1 MRVGVVQP
9 GGLALFLAHGF
20 TALHALGI
28 RLAEGKMA
36 GGIFVK
42 ERVVEE
48 NFLVGDGT
56 VVGHERD
63 LAKI

>member
-1 MRVGVVQP
+1 MRVGIIQAC
-9 GGLALFLAHGF
+9 GLELFLAHGF

-28 RLAEGKMA
+28 RFAEGKVA